1 MRAQPMAL
9 DEMLAF
15 VPLSEK
21 TEDPN
26 APKVTLWYAQ
36 AESMVQYL
44 VEHGGRIGFSQFLQA
59 LKDGTGFDQAI
70 APAYRGVWNDLA
82 GFYQAW
88 LNSPR

>member
-1 MRAQPMAL
+1 
-9 DEMLAF
+9 
-15 VPLSEK
+15 
-21 TEDPN
+21 
-26 APKVTLWYAQ
+26 
-36 AESMVQYL
+36 MVQYL